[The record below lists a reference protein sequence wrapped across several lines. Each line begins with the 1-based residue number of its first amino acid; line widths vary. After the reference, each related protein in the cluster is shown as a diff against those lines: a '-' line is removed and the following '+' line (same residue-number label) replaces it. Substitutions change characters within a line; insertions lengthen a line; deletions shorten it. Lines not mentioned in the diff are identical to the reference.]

1 MGLNETIRENEELK
15 REYARAIETIAK
27 LTRKLEKLERENKV
41 LREEN
46 ETLRNQIEELK
57 RQNRIL
63 KRAIEIALSMSDTN
77 KQNLELKDALEQLKR
92 SLG

>member
-27 LTRKLEKLERENKV
+27 LTRKLEKLERENKA

-46 ETLRNQIEELK
+46 RTLRNQNEELK
-57 RQNRIL
+57 KQNNIL
-63 KRAIEIALSMSDTN
+63 RRAIEIALSLSDAN
-77 KQNLELKDALEQLKR
+77 RQNLELKDALEQLKR